1 MRKNQKKKLK
11 HEDQSS
17 RDQVLFELMKMEM
30 NLKKTNM
37 TNLQIVDHLSIQP
50 DSTAQVG
57 FQKDIL
63 EHSDLMRL

>member
-37 TNLQIVDHLSIQP
+37 TSLQIVDHLSIQP

-57 FQKDIL
+57 FQIDTL

>member
-37 TNLQIVDHLSIQP
+37 TSLQIVDHLSIRP
-50 DSTAQVG
+50 DSTVQVG
-57 FQKDIL
+57 FQIDIL
-63 EHSDLMRL
+63 KHSD

>member
-17 RDQVLFELMKMEM
+17 RDQVLFEPMKMEM

-37 TNLQIVDHLSIQP
+37 TKLLIVDLPSIQP
-50 DSTAQVG
+50 DSTAQAG
-57 FQKDIL
+57 SQI
-63 EHSDLMRL
+63 DLR

>member
-1 MRKNQKKKLK
+1 MKTSQKKKLK
-11 HEDQSS
+11 HEDQSL
-17 RDQVLFELMKMEM
+17 RDQVLFEPMKMEM

-37 TNLQIVDHLSIQP
+37 TSLQIVDHLSIRP

-57 FQKDIL
+57 FQIDIL